1 MNLLRDDNCAQ
12 MIHCFFD
19 NFPIRLNSVILLLF
33 PSSVNGN
40 HFASSTLK
48 HLCKCDCLFARRRN
62 AHFCRYRNVE
72 RSHKS
77 FDCLINAI
85 TTPILKMRKKARRWK
100 NTKENWYWSFPQH
113 PDVVRQTRHNLPFS
127 RRFVDSRDSHR
138 SPSIGLEA
146 SFPPRPYSQDHSRQA
161 VWCLKTK

>member
-1 MNLLRDDNCAQ
+1 MDLLRDDNCAQ

-72 RSHKS
+72 RSHKC
-77 FDCLINAI
+77 FDCLINVI
-85 TTPILKMRKKARRWK
+85 MMPTLKMRKKQRGDGKIRK
-100 NTKENWYWSFPQH
+100 R
-113 PDVVRQTRHNLPFS
+113 PDTDLFHNIRMLCDKRAITSLF
-127 RRFVDSRDSHR
+127 RDVLWTAEIH
-138 SPSIGLEA
+138 I
-146 SFPPRPYSQDHSRQA
+146 DRQA
-161 VWCLKTK
+161 LVLKHLSRLDHALRVIPGKLFGV

>member
-1 MNLLRDDNCAQ
+1 MDLLRDDNCAQ
-12 MIHCFFD
+12 TIHRFFD

-48 HLCKCDCLFARRRN
+48 HLRKCDCLFARRRN

-77 FDCLINAI
+77 FDCLINSI

-100 NTKENWYWSFPQH
+100 IRKRTDTDLFHNIRMLCDKRAITSLFR
-113 PDVVRQTRHNLPFS
+113 DVLWTAEIHI
-127 RRFVDSRDSHR
+127 D
-138 SPSIGLEA
+138 
-146 SFPPRPYSQDHSRQA
+146 RQA
-161 VWCLKTK
+161 LVLKHLSRLDHTLRIIPGKLFGV